1 MKCPNCSSQMF
12 ITDETVNSR
21 SQVIFYRCSVC
32 ASEQVS
38 SEPVI
43 EAANFDGNDYFDS
56 PPEEKK
62 RYLMV

>member
-1 MKCPNCSSQMF
+1 MKCPNCSSQM
-12 ITDETVNSR
+12 IVTDETVNSR
-21 SQVIFYRCSVC
+21 SQVIFYRCSIC

-43 EAANFDGNDYFDS
+43 ETVSFDSNDYFDS
-56 PPEEKK
+56 PNEEQK